1 MKKMFWK
8 SCSLSKTVTQLFWIV
23 ANATV
28 QRMTWARTSDLVK
41 HVTSI
46 KHLNC
51 NSICTLQWH
60 FLGQA
65 KTFWP
70 ITSQFERKQ
79 SSLFMVRPN
88 MFENYKAI
96 DIPAFKV
103 AQRKQLSPI
112 DQQNN
117 FEARSNTMSFG
128 HVISKQVKS
137 SIPRSTQFFSLVTSV
152 SCENLVV
159 NHNNFSTFSSL
170 KL

>member
-1 MKKMFWK
+1 
-8 SCSLSKTVTQLFWIV
+8 
-23 ANATV
+23 
-28 QRMTWARTSDLVK
+28 
-41 HVTSI
+41 
-46 KHLNC
+46 
-51 NSICTLQWH
+51 
-60 FLGQA
+60 
-65 KTFWP
+65 
-70 ITSQFERKQ
+70 
-79 SSLFMVRPN
+79 

-170 KL
+170 KLLECH